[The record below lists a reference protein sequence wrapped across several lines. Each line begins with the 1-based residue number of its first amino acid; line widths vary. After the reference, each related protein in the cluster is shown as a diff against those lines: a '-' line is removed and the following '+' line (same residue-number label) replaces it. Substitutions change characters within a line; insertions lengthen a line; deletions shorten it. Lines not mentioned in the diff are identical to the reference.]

1 VSTAP
6 PAGRRIDRFLR
17 LLNDRGAS
25 DVHLT
30 VGRPP
35 MLRIAGS
42 MGKVRYRILREA
54 DFESLVRPIAP
65 EDRWRD
71 FLASGDADFAYEV
84 PGLARFRVN
93 IFRQQ
98 RGSGAVLRLI
108 PSQVMTL
115 EELGLPNVVRRLAEL
130 SGGLV
135 LVTGPT
141 GSGKS
146 TTLAAIVDL
155 INATRAAHIIT
166 LEDPIEFLHTP
177 KRCLVHQREIGA
189 HAVSFADG
197 IRGAMREDPDVV
209 LVGEMR
215 DRETIS
221 MALTAAEKG
230 ISVLGTL
237 HTSSAVKTVDRI
249 VSVFPAAE
257 QDGVRSVLAEVLR
270 AVVAQQLL
278 PKIGGGR
285 VAALELLFSSPAIG
299 TMIREGKSHQI
310 ASALQT
316 GSRQGMVEMD
326 GSILALY
333 TEGLV
338 TARTAYDAAI
348 DKDRVRGQLGLA
360 EGE

>member
-1 VSTAP
+1 VSTEPTAVQ
-6 PAGRRIDRFLR
+6 RIDRFLR
-17 LLNDRGAS
+17 LLSDRGAS

-42 MGKVRYRILREA
+42 MEKVRYRILREA
-54 DFESLVRPIAP
+54 DFEALVRPIAP
-65 EDRWRD
+65 EARWRD

-108 PSQVMTL
+108 PSQVMTID
-115 EELGLPNVVRRLAEL
+115 ELGLPPVVRRLAEL

-146 TTLAAIVDL
+146 TTLAAVVDL
-155 INATRAAHIIT
+155 INATRAAHIMT

-177 KRCLVHQREIGA
+177 KRCLVHQREIGT
-189 HAVSFADG
+189 HALSFADG
-197 IRGAMREDPDVV
+197 VRGAMREDPDVI

-215 DRETIS
+215 DRETIA

-230 ISVLGTL
+230 IAVLGTL

-249 VSVFPAAE
+249 ISVFPAAE

-285 VAALELLFSSPAIG
+285 VAAFEVLFSSPAIG
-299 TMIREGKSHQI
+299 TMIRDGRSHQI

-316 GSRQGMVEMD
+316 GGRQGMVEMD
-326 GSILALY
+326 ASIRRLL
-333 TEGLV
+333 EDGRV
-338 TARTAYDAAI
+338 TSRTAFDAAI
-348 DKDRVRGQLGLA
+348 EKESFREL
-360 EGE
+360 